1 MKVEVTKKYK
11 HGKTYVSGELEGV
24 SFSTRDPSIEVDA
37 IVYPKIDRALL
48 MFTEA
53 GDKGELL
60 VQLNLTEAQVD
71 HLRDVLYEVSKQMMV
86 DRNKRELDEG
96 HARQKRVSGEAASY
110 NSGEDNG
117 EDVMKPK
124 LWSFKFKRN
133 KYGDVGFNQ
142 IMAPTKEHAIEFA
155 KDEFEGERDG
165 RAPLFVDENTFKEV
179 KDVNAYYDSFPLM
192 D

>member
-1 MKVEVTKKYK
+1 MKVEVTKKYR

-24 SFSTRDPSIEVDA
+24 SFSAADPSVEVDA
-37 IVYPKIDRALL
+37 IVYPHSDRTLL

-71 HLRDVLYEVSKQMMV
+71 HLRDVLYEVSKQMMA
-86 DRNKRELDEG
+86 DRNRRELDEG

-110 NSGEDNG
+110 NRGEDNG

-142 IMAPTKEHAIEFA
+142 IMAPSKEHAIEFA
-155 KDEFEGERDG
+155 KDEFENLDDG
-165 RAPLFVDENTFKEV
+165 CAPMWVDENTFKEV
-179 KDVNAYYDSFPLM
+179 KDVNAYYSSFPLM

>member
-1 MKVEVTKKYK
+1 ME
-11 HGKTYVSGELEGV
+11 
-24 SFSTRDPSIEVDA
+24 
-37 IVYPKIDRALL
+37 
-48 MFTEA
+48 
-53 GDKGELL
+53 
-60 VQLNLTEAQVD
+60 
-71 HLRDVLYEVSKQMMV
+71 
-86 DRNKRELDEG
+86 
-96 HARQKRVSGEAASY
+96 
-110 NSGEDNG
+110 
-117 EDVMKPK
+117 PK

-133 KYGDVGFNQ
+133 AYGDVGFNQ

>member
-1 MKVEVTKKYK
+1 MKVEVTKKYR

-24 SFSTRDPSIEVDA
+24 SFSTRDPSVEVDA

-96 HARQKRVSGEAASY
+96 HARQKRVSSEEARY
-110 NSGEDNG
+110 NMGEDNG

-142 IMAPTKEHAIEFA
+142 IMAPSKEHAIEFA
-155 KDEFEGERDG
+155 KDTFENLDDG
-165 RAPLFVDENTFKEV
+165 CAPMWVDENTFKEV
-179 KDVNAYYDSFPLM
+179 KDVNAYYNSFPLM

>member
-1 MKVEVTKKYK
+1 MKVEVHKKYK
-11 HGKTYVSGELEGV
+11 HGKTYVSGELENV
-24 SFSTRDPSIEVDA
+24 SFSTRDPSVEVDA

-53 GDKGELL
+53 GDRGELL
-60 VQLNLTEAQVD
+60 LQLNLTEAQVD

-86 DRNKRELDEG
+86 DRNRRELEEG
-96 HARQKRVSGEAASY
+96 HARQKRVSQEAADY
-110 NSGEDNG
+110 NRGEDNG
-117 EDVMKPK
+117 EDVMEPK
-124 LWSFKFKRN
+124 LYSFKFLPN

-142 IMAPTKEHAIEFA
+142 VTAPSLEHAIEFA

-165 RAPLFVDENTFKEV
+165 RAPLVVDVNSFKVV

>member
-1 MKVEVTKKYK
+1 MKVEVTKKYQY
-11 HGKTYVSGELEGV
+11 GKTYVSCELEGV
-24 SFSTRDPSIEVDA
+24 SFSAADPSVEVDA
-37 IVYPKIDRALL
+37 IVYPNSDRTLL

-53 GDKGELL
+53 GDKGELHF
-60 VQLNLTEAQVD
+60 QLNLSEDQVD

-96 HARQKRVSGEAASY
+96 HARQKRVSAEEASY
-110 NSGEDNG
+110 NKGEDNG
-117 EDVMKPK
+117 EDPMKPK

-142 IMAPTKEHAIEFA
+142 IMAPSLEHAIEFA
-155 KDEFEGERDG
+155 KDEFEGDHHG

>member
-1 MKVEVTKKYK
+1 MKVEVTKKYQY
-11 HGKTYVSGELEGV
+11 GKTYVSCELEGV
-24 SFSTRDPSIEVDA
+24 SFSAADPSVEVDA
-37 IVYPKIDRALL
+37 IVYPNSDRTLL

-96 HARQKRVSGEAASY
+96 HALQKRVSSEAASY
-110 NSGEDNG
+110 NMGEDNG

-142 IMAPTKEHAIEFA
+142 IMAPSKEHAIEFA
-155 KDEFEGERDG
+155 KDTFENLDDG
-165 RAPLFVDENTFKEV
+165 CAPMWVDENTFKEV
-179 KDVNAYYDSFPLM
+179 KDVNAYYNSFPLM

>member
-24 SFSTRDPSIEVDA
+24 SFSAADPSVEVDA
-37 IVYPKIDRALL
+37 IVYPNSDRTLL

-60 VQLNLTEAQVD
+60 AQLNLTEAQVD
-71 HLRDVLYEVSKQMMV
+71 HLRDVLYEVSKQMMA
-86 DRNKRELDEG
+86 DRNRRELDEG

-110 NSGEDNG
+110 NRGEDNG

-142 IMAPTKEHAIEFA
+142 IMAPSLEHAIEFA
-155 KDEFEGERDG
+155 KDEFENLDDG
-165 RAPLFVDENTFKEV
+165 CAPMWVDENSFKEV
-179 KDVNAYYDSFPLM
+179 KDVNAYYNSFPLM